1 MSNFGNAARGRQMDL
16 TIAYDTK
23 GSAVA
28 GIDRDALIANIQ
40 AEVDKFSTQVGAK
53 AVTATQ
59 KPAPSGAQ
67 GDSSITEW
75 VMKVAADPAMFK
87 TYIQI
92 LVFAINELVSAAKTK
107 ERGAEKKSSKEA
119 DDKPVK
125 ISVLG
130 KQILLPAT
138 QAVIK
143 ALIDSIKDQ

>member
-1 MSNFGNAARGRQMDL
+1 VDL
-16 TIAYDTK
+16 TIVFDTK

-28 GIDRDALIANIQ
+28 GIDRAALIANIQ
-40 AEVDKFSTQVGAK
+40 AEIDKFSSQLGTKSVS
-53 AVTATQ
+53 ATQ

-75 VMKVAADPAMFK
+75 IMKIAADPAMVK
-87 TYIQI
+87 AYVQI

-107 ERGAEKKSSKEA
+107 ERGAERPSSKKEV

-125 ISVLG
+125 ITILS

-138 QAVIK
+138 QAAIK
-143 ALIDSIKDQ
+143 AVIDSIKDQ

>member
-1 MSNFGNAARGRQMDL
+1 MDL

-28 GIDRDALIANIQ
+28 GIDRNALIANIQ
-40 AEVDKFSTQVGAK
+40 AEVDKFSTQVGTK
-53 AVTATQ
+53 TVPATQ
-59 KPAPSGAQ
+59 KPAPPGAQ

-75 VMKVAADPAMFK
+75 VMKVAADPAMVK

-107 ERGAEKKSSKEA
+107 ERGAEKKASSTSKEA

-125 ISVLG
+125 ISILG

-143 ALIDSIKDQ
+143 ALIDNIKDQ

>member
-1 MSNFGNAARGRQMDL
+1 MDL

-75 VMKVAADPAMFK
+75 VMKVAADPVMLK

-107 ERGAEKKSSKEA
+107 ERGAEKKASKEA

-143 ALIDSIKDQ
+143 ALIDNIKDQ